1 VAIAEKTDWLWL
13 LADALMDRAEVNLAA
28 GEPRQAVNAVER
40 ALELYERKG
49 IVPSAARASALLET
63 LTTKAD
69 PQKSASFARLATLKL
84 RHHPRKSLVGSS
96 RVSSPSSELCQDQ
109 VTQERPAAPDAR

>member
-1 VAIAEKTDWLWL
+1 MEFTRISEELASADDVTAQVPWRATRGKVLARRGALAEGEQLIREAVAIAEKTDWLWL

-69 PQKSASFARLATLKL
+69 P
-84 RHHPRKSLVGSS
+84 
-96 RVSSPSSELCQDQ
+96 
-109 VTQERPAAPDAR
+109 